1 MQSISIF
8 AAFGSAATW
17 KVERAGAGEEKSA
30 MKSTA
35 SDQSV
40 PKKPIHKLYNF
51 TNYSSSLLGQCFN
64 ALCLESND

>member
-40 PKKPIHKLYNF
+40 PKKPIHK
-51 TNYSSSLLGQCFN
+51 
-64 ALCLESND
+64 